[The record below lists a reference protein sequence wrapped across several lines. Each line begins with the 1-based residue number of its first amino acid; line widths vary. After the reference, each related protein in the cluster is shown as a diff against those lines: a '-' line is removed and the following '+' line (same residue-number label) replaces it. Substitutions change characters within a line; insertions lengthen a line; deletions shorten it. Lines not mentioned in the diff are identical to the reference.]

1 MKLPITIAWLLDE
14 ASTATGAD
22 HFLAA
27 LGAQLIADDLPLAG
41 GALTLAAPHPMIA
54 RRTWLWRAETGV
66 VIEALGFGALG
77 SAGPAQSDV
86 GRDWLTRL
94 GGAVV
99 QKDVAGPVSDGPVLG
114 WSILRPLTEQESAL
128 LHQVARF
135 AAAPLAVLATRSTLA
150 ALLEAYLGRR
160 SAAQVLAGRL
170 RRETGETIRA
180 VLLYGDLRDFTARRW
195 RRRRW
200 SPRSTPGSTASPAPF
215 TPSAA
220 RC

>member
-1 MKLPITIAWLLDE
+1 MKFPISLAWLLDE
-14 ASTATGAD
+14 ASTADSAD

-27 LGAQLIADDLPLAG
+27 LGAKLIADDLSLAG

-66 VIEALGFGALG
+66 VIEALGFTALG
-77 SAGPAQSDV
+77 SADPKQGDV

-99 QKDVAGPVSDGPVLG
+99 QDVAGPLSDGPVLG
-114 WSILRPLTEQESAL
+114 WSIVRPLTEQQSAL
-128 LHQVARF
+128 LHEAARF

-170 RRETGETIRA
+170 RRQTGGNLPA
-180 VLLYGDLRDFTARRW
+180 GLSFGAL
-195 RRRRW
+195 
-200 SPRSTPGSTASPAPF
+200 PRFPAP
-215 TPSAA
+215 A
-220 RC
+220 